1 MKKKILFING
11 HLDSGGCERSL
22 IDVLKKL
29 DYKKYEVDLLL
40 LEHTGD
46 YLEEVPEEVNIKV
59 YSLDN
64 AFGRLVPCLVRAIR
78 KKDWFSFWFR
88 VEYICGTKV
97 SRHFMVCMRK
107 LFKDLRKSYDIVI
120 AYRPGICTELAA
132 FTFQANKKISWWH
145 HGEMNLSYHEIKS
158 LDMAYKKMDSIVAV
172 SNSSKKLLEEQFA
185 DIKKKLYVVSNMI
198 DPVELIKKA
207 RKYMPVE
214 FQNTKFKIVSVGRM
228 TPENTAVLF
237 SAPSETGKSTQAG
250 LWEKYRGTW
259 TVNGDRSL
267 LIREEDGW
275 YANGWPV
282 CGSSEICNNKSYPVR
297 AIVMLSQAKENRIS
311 RLKGLEAL
319 RKVMEQITI
328 NAWNSEFQIQA
339 MDELEILLKEVP
351 VYHLECDI
359 SEDAVRCL
367 EDVLA
372 GGRGEE

>member
-1 MKKKILFING
+1 MKVVDTREYVGMLKELTEEGKEVSMLVFGSSMAPFLIHARDMIYFKKPDRELQKGDIVFFRRKSGQFVMHRIWKIRPEGYYIVGDAQTQIEGPVKREQIFALITKVRRKEKWLEPGDFWWEFFEHVWIRIKEDLLGKKTGRVIYRDNLTVFQTSGGECRFINFLG
-11 HLDSGGCERSL
+11 MDWHYAVSSQEGVNQYHVWC
-22 IDVLKKL
+22 
-29 DYKKYEVDLLL
+29 
-40 LEHTGD
+40 
-46 YLEEVPEEVNIKV
+46 VPEVAEMLDQDTV
-59 YSLDN
+59 Y
-64 AFGRLVPCLVRAIR
+64 
-78 KKDWFSFWFR
+78 
-88 VEYICGTKV
+88 
-97 SRHFMVCMRK
+97 
-107 LFKDLRKSYDIVI
+107 
-120 AYRPGICTELAA
+120 LAA
-132 FTFQANKKISWWH
+132 FSLEKQA
-145 HGEMNLSYHEIKS
+145 IKDHS
-158 LDMAYKKMDSIVAV
+158 MILHSAYMCYED
-172 SNSSKKLLEEQFA
+172 
-185 DIKKKLYVVSNMI
+185 
-198 DPVELIKKA
+198 
-207 RKYMPVE
+207 
-214 FQNTKFKIVSVGRM
+214 
-228 TPENTAVLF
+228 TAVLF

>member
-1 MKKKILFING
+1 
-11 HLDSGGCERSL
+11 
-22 IDVLKKL
+22 
-29 DYKKYEVDLLL
+29 
-40 LEHTGD
+40 
-46 YLEEVPEEVNIKV
+46 
-59 YSLDN
+59 
-64 AFGRLVPCLVRAIR
+64 
-78 KKDWFSFWFR
+78 
-88 VEYICGTKV
+88 
-97 SRHFMVCMRK
+97 MVCMRK

>member
-1 MKKKILFING
+1 MVEQNESITRLYRIGHTEIEITAPLSMKSPRNLEKFRIGQAKRPDDEVIHYQVEMTENLDEIKEDLLGKKTGRVIYRDNLTVFQTSGGECRFINFLG
-11 HLDSGGCERSL
+11 MDWHYAVSSQGG
-22 IDVLKKL
+22 VNQ
-29 DYKKYEVDLLL
+29 YHVWF
-40 LEHTGD
+40 
-46 YLEEVPEEVNIKV
+46 VPEVAEM
-59 YSLDN
+59 LDQ
-64 AFGRLVPCLVRAIR
+64 
-78 KKDWFSFWFR
+78 D
-88 VEYICGTKV
+88 
-97 SRHFMVCMRK
+97 
-107 LFKDLRKSYDIVI
+107 
-120 AYRPGICTELAA
+120 
-132 FTFQANKKISWWH
+132 
-145 HGEMNLSYHEIKS
+145 
-158 LDMAYKKMDSIVAV
+158 
-172 SNSSKKLLEEQFA
+172 
-185 DIKKKLYVVSNMI
+185 
-198 DPVELIKKA
+198 
-207 RKYMPVE
+207 
-214 FQNTKFKIVSVGRM
+214 
-228 TPENTAVLF
+228 TAVLF

>member
-1 MKKKILFING
+1 MVEQNESITRLYRIGHTEMEITAPLSMKSPRNLEKFRTGQAKRTDDEVIHYQVEMTENLDEIKEDLLGKKTGRVIFRDNLTVFQTSGGECRFINFLG
-11 HLDSGGCERSL
+11 MDWHYAVSSQEGANQYH
-22 IDVLKKL
+22 VWF
-29 DYKKYEVDLLL
+29 
-40 LEHTGD
+40 
-46 YLEEVPEEVNIKV
+46 VPEVAEMLDQDTV
-59 YSLDN
+59 Y
-64 AFGRLVPCLVRAIR
+64 
-78 KKDWFSFWFR
+78 
-88 VEYICGTKV
+88 
-97 SRHFMVCMRK
+97 
-107 LFKDLRKSYDIVI
+107 
-120 AYRPGICTELAA
+120 LAA
-132 FTFQANKKISWWH
+132 FSLEKQA
-145 HGEMNLSYHEIKS
+145 IKDHS
-158 LDMAYKKMDSIVAV
+158 MILHSAYMCYED
-172 SNSSKKLLEEQFA
+172 
-185 DIKKKLYVVSNMI
+185 
-198 DPVELIKKA
+198 
-207 RKYMPVE
+207 
-214 FQNTKFKIVSVGRM
+214 
-228 TPENTAVLF
+228 TAVLF

>member
-1 MKKKILFING
+1 MKVVDTREYVGMLKELTEEGKELSMLVFGSSMAPFLIHARDMIYFKKPDRELQKGDIVFFRRK
-11 HLDSGGCERSL
+11 SGQEG
-22 IDVLKKL
+22 VNQ
-29 DYKKYEVDLLL
+29 YHVWF
-40 LEHTGD
+40 
-46 YLEEVPEEVNIKV
+46 VPEVAEMLDQDTV
-59 YSLDN
+59 Y
-64 AFGRLVPCLVRAIR
+64 
-78 KKDWFSFWFR
+78 
-88 VEYICGTKV
+88 
-97 SRHFMVCMRK
+97 
-107 LFKDLRKSYDIVI
+107 
-120 AYRPGICTELAA
+120 LAA
-132 FTFQANKKISWWH
+132 FSLEKQA
-145 HGEMNLSYHEIKS
+145 IKDHS
-158 LDMAYKKMDSIVAV
+158 MILHSAYMCYED
-172 SNSSKKLLEEQFA
+172 
-185 DIKKKLYVVSNMI
+185 
-198 DPVELIKKA
+198 
-207 RKYMPVE
+207 
-214 FQNTKFKIVSVGRM
+214 
-228 TPENTAVLF
+228 TAVLF

-372 GGRGEE
+372 DGRGEE

>member
-1 MKKKILFING
+1 MVEQNESITHLYRIGHTEIEITAPLSMKSPRNLEKFRIGQAKRPDDEVIHCQVEMTENLDEIKEDLLGKKTGRVIYRDNLTVFQTSGGECRFINFLG
-11 HLDSGGCERSL
+11 MDWHYAVSSQEG
-22 IDVLKKL
+22 VNQ
-29 DYKKYEVDLLL
+29 YHVWF
-40 LEHTGD
+40 
-46 YLEEVPEEVNIKV
+46 VPEVAEMLDQDTV
-59 YSLDN
+59 Y
-64 AFGRLVPCLVRAIR
+64 
-78 KKDWFSFWFR
+78 
-88 VEYICGTKV
+88 
-97 SRHFMVCMRK
+97 
-107 LFKDLRKSYDIVI
+107 
-120 AYRPGICTELAA
+120 LAA
-132 FTFQANKKISWWH
+132 FSLEKQA
-145 HGEMNLSYHEIKS
+145 IKDHS
-158 LDMAYKKMDSIVAV
+158 MILHSAYMCYED
-172 SNSSKKLLEEQFA
+172 
-185 DIKKKLYVVSNMI
+185 
-198 DPVELIKKA
+198 
-207 RKYMPVE
+207 
-214 FQNTKFKIVSVGRM
+214 
-228 TPENTAVLF
+228 TAVLF